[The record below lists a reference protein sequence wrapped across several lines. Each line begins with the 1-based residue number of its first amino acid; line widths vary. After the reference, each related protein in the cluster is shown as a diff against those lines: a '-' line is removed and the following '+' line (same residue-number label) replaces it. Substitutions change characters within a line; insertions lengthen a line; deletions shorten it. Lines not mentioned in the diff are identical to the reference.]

1 MSHSKTDLTNAI
13 DEYVFGSQAQEIMIR
28 SMYDRQPYE
37 GIAADLGIS
46 RDTVGRTVRHCQG
59 VVEHNLQS
67 AKLSWK

>member
-1 MSHSKTDLTNAI
+1 MSHSKTDLANAI
-13 DEYVFGSQAQEIMIR
+13 DEYVFGSQAREIMMR

-46 RDTVGRTVRHCQG
+46 RDTVGKTVRHWRC
-59 VVEHNLQS
+59 VVEHHLQS

>member
-13 DEYVFGSQAQEIMIR
+13 DEYVFGSQAREIMMR

-46 RDTVGRTVRHCQG
+46 RDTVGRTVRHWRG
-59 VVEHNLQS
+59 VVEHHLQS
-67 AKLSWK
+67 ATLSWK